1 MTTAKQIGDWGE
13 QAACDYLIDCDC
25 DILERNFSA
34 GPGEIDI
41 IACDDECTVF
51 VEVKTRKNNNYGE
64 PSEYVDYKKQQ
75 RIIKTAMCYT
85 DVMNREVRF
94 DVIEVF
100 YTLSN
105 GVFKTVKINHIKNAF

>member
-1 MTTAKQIGDWGE
+1 MKTKEIGDFGE
-13 QAACDYLIDCDC
+13 TVACEYLEELDC

-34 GPGEIDI
+34 KPGEIDI
-41 IACDDECTVF
+41 IAQDGDCLVF
-51 VEVKTRKNNNYGE
+51 VEVKTRKSNAYGE
-64 PSEYVDYKKQQ
+64 PSEFVDYKKQQ

-100 YTLSN
+100 YTVSD
-105 GVFKTVKINHIKNAF
+105 GIFRTIKINHIKNAF